1 VAADRQPF
9 AAALPCC
16 GAPVFLDATSRS
28 ATSALVVGA
37 YQHHSANGTISN
49 PTDLIVAWVRWYVP
63 APIRLRLQCEGSP
76 AAVGT
81 CVLTARCLVMAA
93 NHLNRVLI
101 DNSEFLEAVELMLL
115 RRESASP
122 AARRDIDSAIER
134 LNEGD
139 VPADQLRVYWR
150 ETTQEGDTVV
160 HITAGPA
167 LLELALPSNDDTD

>member
-1 VAADRQPF
+1 
-9 AAALPCC
+9 
-16 GAPVFLDATSRS
+16 
-28 ATSALVVGA
+28 
-37 YQHHSANGTISN
+37 
-49 PTDLIVAWVRWYVP
+49 
-63 APIRLRLQCEGSP
+63 
-76 AAVGT
+76 
-81 CVLTARCLVMAA
+81 MAA

-139 VPADQLRVYWR
+139 VVADQLRVYWH

-167 LLELALPSNDDTD
+167 LLELALPSTDDND

>member
-1 VAADRQPF
+1 VLQQ
-9 AAALPCC
+9 L
-16 GAPVFLDATSRS
+16 ATSRRWRNR
-28 ATSALVVGA
+28 
-37 YQHHSANGTISN
+37 YQRHLANGTISN
-49 PTDLIVAWVRWYVP
+49 PTDLIVAWLRLYIP
-63 APIRLRLQCEGSP
+63 APIWPRLHCKGSP
-76 AAVGT
+76 EAIGT
-81 CVLTARCLVMAA
+81 RFLTARCLVMAA

-101 DNSEFLEAVELMLL
+101 DNSEFLEAVEMMLL

-139 VPADQLRVYWR
+139 VVADQLRVYWH

-160 HITAGPA
+160 HITAGAA

>member
-1 VAADRQPF
+1 
-9 AAALPCC
+9 
-16 GAPVFLDATSRS
+16 
-28 ATSALVVGA
+28 
-37 YQHHSANGTISN
+37 
-49 PTDLIVAWVRWYVP
+49 
-63 APIRLRLQCEGSP
+63 
-76 AAVGT
+76 
-81 CVLTARCLVMAA
+81 MAA

>member
-1 VAADRQPF
+1 VLQQ
-9 AAALPCC
+9 L
-16 GAPVFLDATSRS
+16 ATSRRS
-28 ATSALVVGA
+28 RNR
-37 YQHHSANGTISN
+37 YQRRLANGTISN
-49 PTDLIVAWVRWYVP
+49 PNYLIVAVVRP
-63 APIRLRLQCEGSP
+63 GTNSITASLRRIAE
-76 AAVGT
+76 AVGT
-81 CVLTARCLVMAA
+81 CFLMARCLVMAA
-93 NHLNRVLI
+93 NHVNRVLI

-139 VPADQLRVYWR
+139 VVADQLRVYWH

-167 LLELALPSNDDTD
+167 LLELALPSDDDTD